1 MKEHYL
7 QEISK
12 GLEQLAPI
20 INKFNEA
27 LQVFQ
32 KAREELDTKR
42 HEFTVIQDQFNDV
55 ESILNDVR
63 ASMQEPLSNTFINS
77 SYLTQED
84 VDTSSLIKAIRDFAE
99 KVNSEQVV
107 TIENLSKPVEEIHK
121 AIEEEPKKVIEQ

>member
-1 MKEHYL
+1 MKEYYL
-7 QEISK
+7 QEVSK

-20 INKFNEA
+20 INKYNEA
-27 LQVFQ
+27 IQVFQ
-32 KAREELDTKR
+32 KAKEELDTKR

-55 ESILNDVR
+55 ESILNEVR
-63 ASMQEPLSNTFINS
+63 SSMQDPLSNVFING

-84 VDTSSLIKAIRDFAE
+84 VDTNNLIKAIRDFAE

-121 AIEEEPKKVIEQ
+121 AIEEEPKKVIEN